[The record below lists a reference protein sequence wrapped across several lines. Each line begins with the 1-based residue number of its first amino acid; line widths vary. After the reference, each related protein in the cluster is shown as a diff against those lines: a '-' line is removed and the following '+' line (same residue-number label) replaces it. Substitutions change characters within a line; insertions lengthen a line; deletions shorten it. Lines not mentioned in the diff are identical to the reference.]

1 MERARKLAPLT
12 EAPLSIEKVQTF
24 EDLIKFFRNP
34 VGDYNDYKTYERVRA
49 VQMTRKEYNNLS
61 GVGFLLKNENPVDV
75 GYAIALGEGENIH
88 ITWLPIDVFEK
99 TCKKCETFKDRM
111 KIEIQELEERIEKAQ
126 AFYKRQDLVDV
137 TDCEDRM
144 LLAMQISHMYGY
156 LGTLKLR
163 MKKVE
168 IDW

>member
-1 MERARKLAPLT
+1 MCLT
-12 EAPLSIEKVQTF
+12 GISELKDVQTF

-34 VGDYNDYKTYERVRA
+34 VGDYTDYKTYGRVRA

-61 GVGFLLKNENPVDV
+61 GVGFLIKNENPADV
-75 GYAIALGEGENIH
+75 GYVIALGEGENIH

-99 TCKKCETFKDRM
+99 TYKKCETFKDRL

-126 AFYKRQDLVDV
+126 AFYHRPDIADI

-144 LLAMQISHMYGY
+144 LLAMQLSYMHGY

-163 MKKVE
+163 MKKIEV
-168 IDW
+168 DW